1 MPSVGV
7 DAIHRLPDSVVVPF
21 DYLRKT
27 LTVSPQHSGDVDFGV
42 PSD

>member
-7 DAIHRLPDSVVVPF
+7 DAIHRLPYSVAVPL

-27 LTVSPQHSGDVDFGV
+27 LTVSSQHSGDVDFGV